1 MSTDQADD
9 ARPSTELVSGLLVR
23 DVRSGFCQLVQKL
36 PRCKVRMNPVHM
48 IASRQKLV
56 TAKPRLGDVLS
67 ALGTLLLLLLSSIGV
82 TTSILRS
89 ILAIS
94 TRTTSLVALL
104 SHGVGVLSN
113 VSALTSILLLAGIG

>member
-1 MSTDQADD
+1 
-9 ARPSTELVSGLLVR
+9 
-23 DVRSGFCQLVQKL
+23 
-36 PRCKVRMNPVHM
+36 MNPVHM
-48 IASRQKLV
+48 IASRQELV

-104 SHGVGVLSN
+104 SRAVGVLSIP
-113 VSALTSILLLAGIG
+113 ALTSILRLAGID